1 MVSEKH
7 SPDEILPRIERYC
20 AYQERCQWDVI
31 KKLHF
36 WKVPRSENEAI
47 LRHLEKEGFL
57 DETRFARAF
66 VRGKFTH
73 NKWGR
78 IKIRY
83 ELKGRRIPEP
93 VIQTALREI
102 NEEEYLRTLKG
113 LIERKRLEIKK
124 EDDSLFREKIL
135 NFVTG
140 KGFEAELAREWIA

>member
-31 KKLHF
+31 KKLDS

-47 LRHLEKEGFL
+47 LHHLEKEGFL
-57 DETRFARAF
+57 DETRFTRAF
-66 VRGKFTH
+66 VRGKFTQ

-113 LIERKRLEIKK
+113 LIERKRREIKK
-124 EDDSLFREKIL
+124 GDDSLFREKIL

>member
-1 MVSEKH
+1 MVTEEH
-7 SPDEILPRIERYC
+7 CPDEILPRIERYC
-20 AYQERCQWDVI
+20 ADQERCQGDVI

-36 WKVPRSENEAI
+36 RKVPRSENEAI
-47 LRHLEKEGFL
+47 FHHLEKGGLL

-66 VRGKFTH
+66 VRGKVTH

-83 ELKGRRIPEP
+83 ELKGRQIPEP
-93 VIQTALREI
+93 VIQTALHEI

-113 LIERKRLEIKK
+113 LIERKRREIKQG
-124 EDDSLFREKIL
+124 DDSLFREKIL